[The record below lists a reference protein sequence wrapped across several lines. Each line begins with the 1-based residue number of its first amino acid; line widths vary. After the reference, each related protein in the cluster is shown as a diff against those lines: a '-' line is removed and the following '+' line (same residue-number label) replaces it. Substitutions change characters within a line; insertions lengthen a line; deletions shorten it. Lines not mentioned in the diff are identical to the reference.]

1 MTEIVTC
8 RALAAGGRAVA
19 KLADGRVVFV
29 DGSAPGE
36 TIEVQ
41 IDLDKGR
48 FLEGHSV
55 RVLEPSP
62 DRVEPRCRHFGDCG
76 GCSWQHLSYPAQ
88 LREKK
93 NILEDALKRISKLAN
108 WPQIEVI
115 APDSPWGGRNR
126 AQFQPP
132 QNPGGSWGFFAAG
145 SRRTVELA
153 ECPVLAPELQGL
165 WKDLA
170 GCDSDPRSYRRDRAA
185 FAWGGQGALRVRA
198 PGRPE
203 PEPVEVEVL
212 GKVLRFYVQ
221 GFFQSHLGLLP
232 QMVTETVGDLAGG
245 EAWDLYSGVGLFASH
260 LEDRFETVHA
270 VENDGLAARH
280 AQSNLRKATHHCWAV
295 EDWLEDAVRS
305 GRAAPDF
312 AVVDP
317 PRQGMTQRAL
327 KALLAVRPD
336 VVRYVSCGHDTF
348 ARDLKAFVE
357 AGWTLE
363 KIVLLDLYPHTPHM
377 ETVATLRAP
386 ARKPTS
392 ARSRPRA

>member
-1 MTEIVTC
+1 MA
-8 RALAAGGRAVA
+8 R
-19 KLADGRVVFV
+19 LADGRVVFV
-29 DGSAPGE
+29 EGGAPGE
-36 TIEVQ
+36 TVEVQ
-41 IDLDKGR
+41 VDVDKGR
-48 FLEGHSV
+48 FLEGRVV
-55 RVLEPSP
+55 RILEPSP
-62 DRVEPRCRHFGDCG
+62 DRVEPPCRHFGDCG

-93 NILEDALKRISKLAN
+93 GILEDALSRIAKLAA
-108 WPQIEVI
+108 WPRLEVVS
-115 APDSPWGGRNR
+115 ADSPWGGRNR

-132 QNPGGSWGFFAAG
+132 SHPGGSWGFFAAG
-145 SRRTVELA
+145 SRRTVELQ

-165 WKDLA
+165 WTELA
-170 GCDSDPRSYRRDRAA
+170 GCEGDPFSDRMDRAA
-185 FAWGGQGALRVRA
+185 FAWGGQGSRRVRV

-203 PEPVEVEVL
+203 PEPVRVEVL
-212 GKVLRFYVQ
+212 GKTLAFQVQ

-232 QMVTETVGDLAGG
+232 RMVTETVGDATGR

-280 AQSNLRKATHHCWAV
+280 AQSNLGKASHHCWAV
-295 EDWLEDAVRS
+295 EDWLEDAVRT
-305 GRAAPDF
+305 GRPAPDF

-317 PRQGMTQRAL
+317 PRQGLTQRASR
-327 KALLAVRPD
+327 ALISLRPD

-386 ARKPTS
+386 ARKATS
-392 ARSRPRA
+392 VPPRPSRA